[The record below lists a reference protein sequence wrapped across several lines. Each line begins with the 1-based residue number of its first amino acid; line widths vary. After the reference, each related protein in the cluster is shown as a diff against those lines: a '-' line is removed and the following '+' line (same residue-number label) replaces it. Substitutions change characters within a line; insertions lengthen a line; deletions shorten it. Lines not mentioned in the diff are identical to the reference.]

1 MNTEEHTAEAVGVET
16 AEDLLVAGPAAMDG
30 WAGPARFLPPP
41 APARRDDGALH
52 YSGITYAVAFGY
64 RPLQLDLW
72 VPDSPT
78 PAPVV
83 VWVHG
88 GAFMMGDRRYLPET
102 LRPDQIFDALLDAG
116 LAVATIDYRHALEA
130 PFPAQL
136 HDAKAAVRYL
146 RAHAEVLGVSTE
158 RIGAWGES
166 AGGHIAALL
175 GLTAHRTDLEGT
187 HGVVG
192 PSSAVDVVV
201 DWYGLADMETMPRQA
216 PPPQVADLLP
226 EEMRVPPEDILLRGL
241 EGQTL
246 ADASPITHVTPD
258 APPFLLIHGT
268 ADWLVPYGQSEQLAA
283 AMASVGARAELVPI
297 EGAGHIW
304 LGHDD
309 IDGIVDDSVRFL
321 ANHLRTALLEEDR

>member
-1 MNTEEHTAEAVGVET
+1 MTAETTE
-16 AEDLLVAGPAAMDG
+16 
-30 WAGPARFLPPP
+30 WAGPARYLPPHEP
-41 APARRDDGALH
+41 TRRDDGALH
-52 YSGITYAVAFGY
+52 WSGLTYAVAFGY

-72 VPDSPT
+72 VPDT
-78 PAPVV
+78 PAPAPLV

-102 LRPDQIFDALLDAG
+102 LRPDQVFDALLEAG

-146 RAHAEVLGVSTE
+146 RAHADELGISTD

-175 GLTAHRTDLEGT
+175 GLTAHRPDLEGA

-201 DWYGLADMETMPRQA
+201 DWYGLADLETMPRQD
-216 PPPQVADLLP
+216 PPPQIAALLP
-226 EEMRVPPEDILLRGL
+226 EEMRVPPEDHLLRGL
-241 EGQTL
+241 EGQTR
-246 ADASPITHVTPD
+246 ADASPVTHVTPGS
-258 APPFLLIHGT
+258 PPFLLLHGT
-268 ADWLVPYGQSEQLAA
+268 ADWLVPYGQSRQLAA
-283 AMASVGARAELVPI
+283 AMTAAGAPVELVPI

-309 IDGIVDDSVRFL
+309 VDGIVARSVAYL
-321 ANHLRTALLEEDR
+321 AAALLEDNR

>member
-1 MNTEEHTAEAVGVET
+1 MTAETTE
-16 AEDLLVAGPAAMDG
+16 
-30 WAGPARFLPPP
+30 WAGPARYIPPHEP
-41 APARRDDGALH
+41 TGRDDGAQL
-52 YSGITYAVAFGY
+52 YSGLTYAVAFGY
-64 RPLQLDLW
+64 RPLQLDVW
-72 VPDSPT
+72 VPATAT
-78 PAPVV
+78 PAPLV

-88 GAFMMGDRRYLPET
+88 GAFMMGDRRHLPET
-102 LRPDQIFDALLDAG
+102 LRPDQVFDALLAAG

-146 RAHAEVLGVSTE
+146 RAHADELGLSTD

-175 GLTAHRTDLEGT
+175 GLTAHRPDLEGA

-201 DWYGLADMETMPRQA
+201 DWYGLADMETMPRQD
-216 PPPQVADLLP
+216 PPPQLAALLP
-226 EEMRVPPEDILLRGL
+226 EEMRVPPEDHLLRGL
-241 EGQTL
+241 EGQAR
-246 ADASPITHVTPD
+246 ADASPVTHVTPGS
-258 APPFLLIHGT
+258 PPFLLLHGT
-268 ADWLVPYGQSEQLAA
+268 ADWLVPYGQSQQLAA
-283 AMASVGARAELVPI
+283 AMTAAGAPVELVPI

-309 IDGIVDDSVRFL
+309 VDGAVARSVAYL
-321 ANHLRTALLEEDR
+321 AAALLEDDR